1 MTRINSSSSVVSLA
15 ILIFVSSGLPL
26 AAQQREDFQPRNV
39 ISANPF
45 GIMLGFFNAEYE
57 RVTSRTSTIGFGG
70 STIEVEVC
78 CDEMESDFSVETQ
91 RYVNLD
97 VFWRFYPGSNRTRT
111 YRAPVGWAFGVKAGI
126 TGVEGE
132 TYFGYGFDLNRS
144 WVLGPNDNFYVGL
157 GMGLKRLVGA
167 PQDVDLALIPTIR
180 IANVGFIF

>member
-1 MTRINSSSSVVSLA
+1 
-15 ILIFVSSGLPL
+15 
-26 AAQQREDFQPRNV
+26 
-39 ISANPF
+39 
-45 GIMLGFFNAEYE
+45 
-57 RVTSRTSTIGFGG
+57 
-70 STIEVEVC
+70 
-78 CDEMESDFSVETQ
+78 MESDFSVETQ

-157 GMGLKRLVGA
+157 GIGLKRLVGA
-167 PQDVDLALIPTIR
+167 SQDVDLTLIPTIR
-180 IANVGFIF
+180 LANVGFIF